1 MLSIKKI
8 AISMIEKIIMV
19 NGGGQIDIIRSY
31 SPSAILSVAIKFI
44 KCSAGEVNIRNYDL

>member
-44 KCSAGEVNIRNYDL
+44 KCSAGEVNIRNYNL